1 MINPRLKVLLIDD
14 DEDDYVVIRDMLDE
28 LPGQPI
34 ALDWEGDYGKA
45 KKLIGEHQHDAF
57 LVDYR
62 LGPHSGLDLI
72 AETVAERASAA
83 PVILLTGK
91 GDHETDVLAMQ
102 RGASDYL
109 VKSQLGGPLLERS
122 IRYAVRRA
130 DYIQDLREREDAT
143 RGIFDATFEGII
155 VLDLGGKII
164 DLNQPAARIL
174 GDKQTQLLG
183 KSVFKFFPFET
194 ANRLV
199 AAAHEVAPKTFKASC
214 TSTQGNCVHLE
225 VSTKSYMHL
234 GLPSILVAFED
245 VSERMQME
253 AQILQQDRLA
263 SVGLLASSLAHEI
276 GTPLGVMRGR
286 AEIILMHAESDSSV
300 SKNATV
306 IVSQIDR
313 ISKLIHSLL
322 TLARGEKVQTV
333 GQTDVLQVL
342 TEVMDLLGH
351 ELTRNRIDIEI
362 NVPRGV
368 LVKAASGQLHQVF
381 LNLLV
386 NALHA
391 IQSAMK
397 NGRERGHRIRV
408 LAVDDGA
415 RWRLG
420 IEDSG
425 CGISE
430 ANLQQLFKPFFT
442 TKEIG
447 VGTGLGLATS
457 YRLLEAWNATISA
470 QSKEGVGTTFFIS
483 MLKAD

>member
-1 MINPRLKVLLIDD
+1 MINPSLKVLLVDD
-14 DEDDYVVIRDMLDE
+14 DEDDYIIIRDMLSD
-28 LPGQPI
+28 LPGHPI
-34 ALDWEGDYGKA
+34 ALDWEADYERA
-45 KKLIGEHQHDAF
+45 RELIDRRLHDAY

-62 LGPHSGLDLI
+62 IGARSGLDLI
-72 AETVAERASAA
+72 EETWHSRAHST

-91 GDHETDVLAMQ
+91 GDRETDVQAMK
-102 RGASDYL
+102 RGAADYL

-164 DLNQPAARIL
+164 DLNEPAARIL
-174 GDKQTQLLG
+174 GEKQKQLID
-183 KSVFKFFPFET
+183 KSVFDFFPT
-194 ANRLV
+194 DAGNRLLT
-199 AAAHEVAPKTFKASC
+199 AAHEVAPKTFKTIA
-214 TSTQGNCVHLE
+214 TSRDGKSSHLE

-234 GLPSILVAFED
+234 GRPGILVACED

-286 AEIILMHAESDSSV
+286 AEIILMHAEAESSAA
-300 SKNATV
+300 KNATI

-322 TLARGEKVQTV
+322 TLARGDKSQSIGRV
-333 GQTDVLQVL
+333 DVLQVL

-351 ELTRNRIDIEI
+351 ELTRNQIAVDLR
-362 NVPRGV
+362 VPRGV
-368 LVKAASGQLHQVF
+368 LVNATSGQLHQVF

-391 IQSAMK
+391 IQSAVK
-397 NGRERGHRIRV
+397 TGRAEGHRICV
-408 LAVDDGA
+408 AATDDGA
-415 RWRLG
+415 RWLLHV
-420 IEDSG
+420 EDTG

-430 ANLQQLFKPFFT
+430 ANLKQLFKPFFT

-457 YRLLEAWNATISA
+457 YRLLESWGAKISCH
-470 QSKEGVGTTFFIS
+470 SREGGGTTFTIS
-483 MLKAD
+483 MLKSD